1 MNPTDKGETP
11 DAQIKPPQ
19 EKYFYFVD
27 GVKYDWGQAT
37 VTGAQIRAQ
46 LPDPNKTYGLF
57 LEGQGKDPDQKIED
71 TTVVSLEKE
80 KGPRRFYTVPPATFG
95 AR

>member
-1 MNPTDKGETP
+1 MKTTSEGEKPNNPEKGP
-11 DAQIKPPQ
+11 D
-19 EKYFYFVD
+19 EKYSYFVD
-27 GVKYDWGQAT
+27 GVKYDWGQEK

-46 LPDPNKTYGLF
+46 LPDSHKTYGLF
-57 LEGQGKDPDQKIED
+57 LEGNGKDPDQKIED
-71 TTVVSLEKE
+71 STVVNLEKE